1 MGRGRAVAGESGG
14 ELRSDANAVVDSGTD
29 GVDDVV
35 GAAAASPLGTT
46 PSATSSP
53 SSGGLIDDGLD
64 ADAPAPPGGP
74 MMSTTLLSRTLHRLE
89 RFGPRRLFGSVR
101 VRLTVS
107 VSVIFA
113 GALVLASVGLVRQ
126 IEAAL
131 VNDVH
136 DRSDTLARTLGQMV
150 ANGQINSLSSPN
162 ISEIASGLS
171 SAIDQEVIREGL
183 NNSFVYVSGAGA
195 AQVSPGTGIFD
206 RIKQAV
212 TDEEI
217 PLLGKV
223 LPTRIDDGQYVV
235 SQVSVETDS
244 GPVVLSVAS
253 PLSAVKRTVDEVRG
267 ALSFAVPSLVGAVA
281 IMAWMMTGRALRP
294 VQAITNRAREISGTT
309 LDQRV
314 PVPQTDDEIGQLART
329 MNGMLSRLEEASESQ
344 KRFISDASHELRSPV
359 ASIRLQLETAL
370 MRPDSTDWETVGRT
384 VLAEDERL
392 SALVDNLLALA
403 RLEEGQRRHYSEVD
417 VDELIH
423 DQLARPRRVAIDRS
437 GVLAGRVYG
446 VRDELMSV
454 VRNLIDNG
462 ERHAASHLR
471 VSLTTIGPWV
481 RIAVEDDGP
490 GVAIELREKVFER
503 FARLEE
509 ARNRDAGGAGIG
521 LALTKRIVETHNGR
535 VFIEDSDLGGAA
547 FIVELP
553 SADIDFDDPSDI
565 D

>member
-1 MGRGRAVAGESGG
+1 MSTVGVASGEGG
-14 ELRSDANAVVDSGTD
+14 LDRTGHGVDTHGIDTHGVDTD
-29 GVDDVV
+29 GAVR
-35 GAAAASPLGTT
+35 AAADSVRAAADSVRAGDDSARVADGAVPPPSSPLMSST
-46 PSATSSP
+46 PLARI
-53 SSGGLIDDGLD
+53 L
-64 ADAPAPPGGP
+64 
-74 MMSTTLLSRTLHRLE
+74 RRFE

-101 VRLTVS
+101 VRLTFAVS
-107 VSVIFA
+107 MIFA
-113 GALVLASVGLVRQ
+113 GALVLASIGMVRQ

-150 ANGQINSLSSPN
+150 ANGQINALTAQD
-162 ISEIASGLS
+162 ISQLTSGLS
-171 SAIDQEVIREGL
+171 NSIDQELLQEGL
-183 NNSFVYVSGAGA
+183 SNSFVYVRGAGA
-195 AQVSPGTGIFD
+195 SQVSQGTSILD

-217 PLLGKV
+217 PLMGKV
-223 LPTRIDDGQYVV
+223 LPTRIDEDQYVV
-235 SQVSVETDS
+235 SQVSVDTEL
-244 GPVVLSVAS
+244 GNVVLSVAS
-253 PLSAVKRTVDEVRG
+253 PLAQVKRTVDEVRG

-294 VQAITNRAREISGTT
+294 VQAITNRAREISATT

-314 PVPQTDDEIGQLART
+314 PVPQTDDEIGQLACT
-329 MNGMLSRLEEASESQ
+329 MNAMLNRLEDASESQ

-370 MRPDSTDWETVGRT
+370 MRPESTDWEAVGRT
-384 VLAEDERL
+384 VLAEDQRL
-392 SALVDNLLALA
+392 SSLVDNLLALA
-403 RLEEGQRRHYSEVD
+403 RLEEGQRRHHSEVD

-423 DQLARPRRVAIDRS
+423 DQLARPRRVPIDRS

-462 ERHAASHLR
+462 ERHAQSRMR
-471 VSLTTIGPWV
+471 VSLVTRGPWV

-509 ARNRDAGGAGIG
+509 ARSRDAGGAGIG
-521 LALTKRIVETHNGR
+521 LALTKRIVETHNGHI
-535 VFIEDSDLGGAA
+535 FITDSDLGGAA

-553 SADIDFDDPSDI
+553 SADLDLDFDT
-565 D
+565 